1 MADPIEYLLQ
11 NVVNP
16 KFDVIMAMV
25 MILGV
30 ILVILW
36 IITNFINDK
45 KLQTVLD
52 DIEEKIK
59 TFIEKK
65 RTKPV

>member
-1 MADPIEYLLQ
+1 MVDPIEYLVQ

-16 KFDVIMAMV
+16 KFDGIMAMV
-25 MILGV
+25 MIIGV

-45 KLQTVLD
+45 KLQTILE
-52 DIEEKIK
+52 DIQGKIK
-59 TFIEKK
+59 IFMEKK
-65 RTKPV
+65 RTKAV